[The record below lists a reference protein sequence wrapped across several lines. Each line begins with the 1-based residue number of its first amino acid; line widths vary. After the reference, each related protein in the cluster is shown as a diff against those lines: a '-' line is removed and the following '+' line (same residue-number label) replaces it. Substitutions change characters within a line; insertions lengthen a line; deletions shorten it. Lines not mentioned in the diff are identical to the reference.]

1 MLTKKC
7 GIWHLIAGIIMLVL
21 GVLVWANPMSSLY
34 AMAIYVGAILFILG
48 CGYVTFS
55 FSESSA
61 WYFVIGLMDIFIGLI
76 FLTNLGLTVETLPTI
91 FALWILA
98 LSCMQ
103 LYGSLEVYKLDLP
116 WGWSLFSGILGVI
129 LAFLI
134 LGNQAFGE
142 MALVLTLGTYIC
154 AYGFISI
161 AEYFYLRRFC
171 KINQQ

>member
-7 GIWHLIAGIIMLVL
+7 GIWHLIAGIIMLIL
-21 GVLVWANPMSSLY
+21 GFVVWANPLSSLY
-34 AMAIYVGAILFILG
+34 AIAIYVGAILFILG
-48 CGYVTFS
+48 CGYITFS

-61 WYFVIGLMDIFIGLI
+61 WYFVIGLMDVFIGLI

-116 WGWSLFSGILGVI
+116 WGWSLFSGILYYVFVDKS
-129 LAFLI
+129 LRWMFP
-134 LGNQAFGE
+134 
-142 MALVLTLGTYIC
+142 LTI
-154 AYGFISI
+154 AESAISI
-161 AEYFYLRRFC
+161 DVVHSVCYNLSQ
-171 KINQQ
+171 NV